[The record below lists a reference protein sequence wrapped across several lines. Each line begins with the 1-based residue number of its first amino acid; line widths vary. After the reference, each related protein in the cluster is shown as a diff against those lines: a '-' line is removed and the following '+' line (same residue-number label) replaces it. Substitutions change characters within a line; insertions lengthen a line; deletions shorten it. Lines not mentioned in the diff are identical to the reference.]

1 MIIQISFIR
10 YFFFFLLLANT
21 TFAGEIKIV
30 IQKTDSKFVSVK
42 LQKDNLLLDSARFDS
57 LKKENIVLIS
67 SFQGIHCLSF
77 GSESIVYIYLK
88 EFNNLEVKVDLQKGK
103 FEVINSF
110 ESLKMNRIFH
120 NWEKEVTKLNTLK
133 EPTFEHFDEAF
144 DSLASEILSS
154 QNPEIIDWASVFLV
168 DLEKDPDKYMLSLEK
183 FIDFEQL
190 VQDKYPSYKFSKM
203 KANFGVRKDNQSG
216 YYWKY

>member
-21 TFAGEIKIV
+21 TFASEIRIV

-42 LQKDNLLLDSARFDS
+42 LQKDNLLLDSARFDP

-88 EFNNLEVKVDLQKGK
+88 EFNNLEVNVDLEKGK
-103 FEVINSF
+103 FEVIDSF
-110 ESLKMNRIFH
+110 ESKQMNRIFH
-120 NWEKEVTKLNTLK
+120 NWEKEVSKLISLNA
-133 EPTFEHFDEAF
+133 PTFEHFDEAF

-168 DLEKDPDKYMLSLEK
+168 ELENDPDKYMLSLEK

-190 VQDKYPSYKFSKM
+190 VQENYPSFKFSKM
-203 KANFGVRKDNQSG
+203 KTNFGVRKDNQSG